1 MPMRR
6 GRILMVRLSR
16 KPSTREVVELT
27 KKLVEKELPIDS
39 VWVHNN
45 EIYIVFSEE
54 VEEARVKGIWIPIII
69 AVLAGLGLAITSW
82 QIVDKLPQEFWKFLY
97 EKTDIIVALMA
108 ILALTSLGIAIATSR
123 G

>member
-1 MPMRR
+1 MRR
-6 GRILMVRLSR
+6 GRILVVRLSR

-108 ILALTSLGIAIATSR
+108 ILALTGLGIAIATSR